1 MTGGPAAHHLEAW
14 KWFPVKAWFS
24 VNKELDVF
32 LQCGQCAALAKL
44 TGKKN
49 AICSFCLFD
58 SIQNI
63 VKTVIF
69 YEHTKINNLHLQI
82 AAHVSVQ
89 YAVQ

>member
-44 TGKKN
+44 TGKKKCN
-49 AICSFCLFD
+49 LLFLP
-58 SIQNI
+58 
-63 VKTVIF
+63 V
-69 YEHTKINNLHLQI
+69 
-82 AAHVSVQ
+82 
-89 YAVQ
+89 